1 MKKVIRNGV
10 FETNSSA
17 CHSVIIM
24 TEEQNK
30 KWERDNLYY
39 YGGSRYYNP
48 FKELPEDKQPKAGGF
63 YTQDEVL
70 EFYKL
75 IGYEPHPEEYDED
88 DEDEGEDDYDPNDEF
103 IKEMCDFAGYR
114 SWHESE
120 YLEYDD
126 NYYTTPGGEKI
137 VVECKYGY
145 DG

>member
-10 FETNSSA
+10 FETNSST

-30 KWERDNLYY
+30 KWEKENLYY
-39 YGGSRYYNP
+39 YSGSRYYNP
-48 FKELPEDKQPKAGGF
+48 FKELPEDKQPKAGSL
-63 YTQDEVL
+63 YTKDEVL

-75 IGYEPHPEEYDED
+75 IGYESEEIYDFISYED
-88 DEDEGEDDYDPNDEF
+88 WCN
-103 IKEMCDFAGYR
+103 
-114 SWHESE
+114 SE
-120 YLEYDD
+120 YLERDT

-137 VVECKYGY
+137 VVKCKYGY